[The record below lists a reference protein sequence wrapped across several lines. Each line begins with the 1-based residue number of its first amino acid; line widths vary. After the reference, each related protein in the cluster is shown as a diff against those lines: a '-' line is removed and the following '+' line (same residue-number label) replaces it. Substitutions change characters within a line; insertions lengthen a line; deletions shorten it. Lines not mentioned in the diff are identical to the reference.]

1 MRKDKKRVKKFHPYL
16 EPKNNKVKENML
28 FILGLILIAIV
39 IVILIYFILYMF
51 KPEGSF

>member
-16 EPKNNKVKENML
+16 EPKNNKVKENLL

-51 KPEGSF
+51 KPN

>member
-1 MRKDKKRVKKFHPYL
+1 MGKDKKRVKKFHPYL

-39 IVILIYFILYMF
+39 IVILIYFIL
-51 KPEGSF
+51 